1 MPTGWDP
8 EYVATGLRGLPVTYD
23 DEQQPL
29 LKKVFGNF
37 KNPFNK
43 KLDDDETIQSIKIIC
58 YTLYLKVSHIYS
70 KLEELKYPKKIIRQ
84 NTNTIEEA
92 FDTYNTTQEYK
103 LANEKYKESMK
114 RLINIT
120 KYKNI
125 FNSNIYKEYI
135 KDVYFHEDDDT
146 TINED
151 PQESL
156 DNLINTLRDIVN
168 DNTYIEYIRNTYKLD
183 DSISKEQIYEELIE
197 HLEKI
202 KFSKLTINERD
213 KILGQS
219 GGNNKQYK
227 EILGKRRRIYKIKGS
242 RKEHIKYKGQLIPVS
257 DYKKLFKK

>member
-1 MPTGWDP
+1 
-8 EYVATGLRGLPVTYD
+8 
-23 DEQQPL
+23 
-29 LKKVFGNF
+29 
-37 KNPFNK
+37 
-43 KLDDDETIQSIKIIC
+43 
-58 YTLYLKVSHIYS
+58 
-70 KLEELKYPKKIIRQ
+70 
-84 NTNTIEEA
+84 
-92 FDTYNTTQEYK
+92 
-103 LANEKYKESMK
+103 MK